1 MFTIRHNV
9 FETNS
14 SSEHALKVNR
24 DVPRTKEDFP
34 LPNDQGILEI
44 EATRYWESGVSVSS
58 IRDIMEYICL
68 LCYSVEDNFDSA
80 FAHIKKAYE
89 EIGLQAPNGLSVY
102 VIDHNGKRHSYTD
115 DDYING
121 PYIEYRNNSLLKLPN
136 GDVKPNFIYRWYL
149 EPVENAGSDNE
160 EVGRK
165 MYEFTDLDAFIGTH
179 AEIILS
185 PLYKMLCECD
195 ILNVNVGIACQCLAF
210 SPTLDEC
217 LSDLVDNEVDY
228 NWQNIDDAFR
238 FESTLYFYHS

>member
-1 MFTIRHNV
+1 MFSIRSNV

-24 DVPRTKEDFP
+24 DVPRQKEEFP
-34 LPNDQGILEI
+34 PLNEQGIVEI

-58 IRDIMEYICL
+58 VRDIMEYICL
-68 LCYSVEDNFDSA
+68 LGYSVEHNFDSA
-80 FAHIKKAYE
+80 LAHIKNAYE
-89 EIGLQAPNGLSVY
+89 EIGLPAPKGILVY
-102 VIDHNGKRHSYTD
+102 VVDHYGKRHAYTD

-121 PYIEYRNNSLLKLPN
+121 PYIEYRNNSTIKLPN
-136 GDVKPNFIYRWYL
+136 GDVKPQFIYRWYL

-195 ILNVNVGIACQCLAF
+195 ILNNYVGISCQCLAMDH
-210 SPTLDEC
+210 TLDKC
-217 LSDLVDNEVDY
+217 LSDLVDNEEDY
-228 NWQNIDDAFR
+228 NWQCIDDAFR
-238 FESTLYFYHS
+238 FQSTLYFYHS